1 MPPSIH
7 PIHPIPS
14 HPIPDPD
21 STDLGRKSNQR
32 HTSSPRLPLRPCHF
46 SLWCPCLDSRV
57 ATLCALF
64 CLSTFSSASRTSP
77 HLHLQTVYLLSALVS
92 SCCLDEHS
100 ELANSKPRKASK
112 QTDLRASR
120 IEPAGRTLSCS
131 HSHSLQSPRAKPA
144 SQVSQCQCYGSR
156 PWPGSLASPLRTPP
170 SPTGISAPD
179 LTAVLVGV

>member
-1 MPPSIH
+1 MAGLGADWTGNATNKDSGLVRVGEGNWATRSMPPSTH

-21 STDLGRKSNQR
+21 STDLGRKSNHR

-57 ATLCALF
+57 ATLCVL
-64 CLSTFSSASRTSP
+64 CSACQPFHLRHAP
-77 HLHLQTVYLLSALVS
+77 HLHLQYLLSALAS

-120 IEPAGRTLSCS
+120 TKPAGRTLLL
-131 HSHSLQSPRAKPA
+131 SL
-144 SQVSQCQCYGSR
+144 
-156 PWPGSLASPLRTPP
+156 SLAAEPQGQASKSSQPVSVLR
-170 SPTGISAPD
+170 I
-179 LTAVLVGV
+179 